1 MNKLSSNSCGANRS
15 LDTRVNSNC
24 ITLMNG
30 TVLECF
36 PKESPLTDFTPDK
49 MRLDVTGTYLSI
61 GNKPCKPQPKTT
73 EELERQKKL
82 FTDNAFYLL
91 AHQERIMRD
100 SRMFLAPVAVQNG
113 LAYIGTSGFNAP
125 TLGIYLEWWNECP
138 IALRVDKESRRSLV
152 FHLAGSPLSGAN
164 RCAEV
169 YEDGRTESVQVS
181 SFISHWRP
189 FTAIN
194 TRYDEAKHIY
204 QAYTLEQVLEILHA
218 EDGEGVDYSSKINE
232 RFMLSEIKEL
242 KKRIERLTKE
252 SDKWHSMY
260 VDTFMKYKDS
270 EISKAFSEFQ
280 TFSEKTKAE
289 INSIKVQKRALKAEL
304 KSGCIDNIT
313 YQRSLMPMNK
323 QIKDLEFRVSTKK
336 YELINKYLSE
346 GISYSTIES
355 YINKKNNI

>member
-1 MNKLSSNSCGANRS
+1 MTHSN
-15 LDTRVNSNC
+15 TEQPKNS

-30 TVLECF
+30 VVLECF
-36 PKESPLTDFTPDK
+36 PKESHQGDFVPDK
-49 MRLDVTGTYLSI
+49 MKLDATGTYLSI
-61 GNKPCKPQPKTT
+61 GNKACKPLPRTT
-73 EELERQKKL
+73 EDEEQQKKL

-194 TRYDEAKHIY
+194 TRYDEAKHMY
-204 QAYTLEQVLEILHA
+204 QAYTLEQVLEILHT
-218 EDGEGVDYSSKINE
+218 EDGERWDYSAEINE
-232 RFMLSEIKEL
+232 RFMQSEINEL
-242 KKRIERLTKE
+242 KKKVERLTKE
-252 SDKWHSMY
+252 SDKWYSMY
-260 VDTFMKYKDS
+260 KDTYMKYKDA
-270 EISKAFSEFQ
+270 EISEAFSTFQ
-280 TFSEKTKAE
+280 SFREECEAQ
-289 INSIKVQKRALKAEL
+289 INSFKMRKRALKADL
-304 KSGCIDNIT
+304 KSNRMNNIS
-313 YQRSLMPMNK
+313 YQRTLTPLNK
-323 QIKDLEFRVSTKK
+323 QIRELEFRVSTKK

-346 GISYSTIES
+346 GISYDTIES
-355 YINKKNNI
+355 YMNKKNNI

>member
-1 MNKLSSNSCGANRS
+1 MNKLSSNSCGSNRS

-36 PKESPLTDFTPDK
+36 PKESPFTDFTPDK
-49 MRLDVTGTYLSI
+49 MRLDVTDTYLSI

-113 LAYIGTSGFNAP
+113 LAYTGTSGFNAP
-125 TLGIYLEWWNECP
+125 TLGIYLEWWNECSM
-138 IALRVDKESRRSLV
+138 ALRVDKENRRSLV

-164 RCAEV
+164 HCAEV

-189 FTAIN
+189 FAAIN
-194 TRYDEAKHIY
+194 TRYDEAKHMY
-204 QAYTLEQVLEILHA
+204 QAYTLEQVLEILHT
-218 EDGEGVDYSSKINE
+218 EDGERWDYSAEINE
-232 RFMLSEIKEL
+232 RFMQSEINEL
-242 KKRIERLTKE
+242 KKKVERLTKE
-252 SDKWHSMY
+252 SEKWYSMY
-260 VDTFMKYKDS
+260 ADTYMKYKDA
-270 EISKAFSEFQ
+270 EISEAFSTFQ
-280 TFSEKTKAE
+280 SFREECEAQ
-289 INSIKVQKRALKAEL
+289 INSFKMRKRALKADL
-304 KSGCIDNIT
+304 KSNRMDNIS
-313 YQRSLMPMNK
+313 YQRTLTPLNK
-323 QIKDLEFRVSTKK
+323 QIRELEFRVSTKK

-346 GISYSTIES
+346 GISYDTIES
-355 YINKKNNI
+355 YMNKKNNI